1 MSINASGLKLI
12 KEFEGLRLKAYRCPA
27 GVLTIGYGHTGGV
40 REGQVLTQEE
50 AEELLKKDL
59 LVFERGVRNYVKV
72 PLTDNQFSALVSFS
86 YNVGLGAFGKSTL
99 LRKLN
104 ARDYNGAATEFAK
117 WNKGGGKVLL
127 GLTRRRT
134 AEKELFLK

>member
-1 MSINASGLKLI
+1 MNINPAGLKLV

-40 REGQVLTQEE
+40 REGQVITEAE

-59 LVFERGVRNYVKV
+59 LIFERGVKNYVKV
-72 PLTDNQFSALVSFS
+72 PLTDNQFSALVSFA

-99 LRKLN
+99 LRKIN
-104 ARDYNGAATEFAK
+104 SRDYNGAAAEFAR
-117 WNKGGGKVLL
+117 WNRGGGKILP
-127 GLTRRRT
+127 GLVRRRE
-134 AEKELFLK
+134 AEKALFNK